1 MPDSADAFDW
11 ALVRS
16 FLAVLEAG
24 SLTGA
29 SRQTG
34 ALQSTLSRHIS
45 DLEAQLRTPLFE
57 RTGRGVSPTA
67 AGLAI
72 ADSARR
78 MREQARAL
86 GAALSAERGSLAGT
100 VRLSVSQ
107 AVANFLLPP
116 VLAALRRAEPA
127 IQIELLVSNQITNLL
142 QREADIAVRMV
153 RPRQTGLVAR
163 KLGEFAIGA
172 YASRAYLTQAGR
184 PAEPASLFEHALI
197 GYDRDRTIEEG
208 FARLGYAATPELF
221 VLRTDDQV
229 AYAQAVA
236 QGMGIG
242 FMADFQARALGLVP
256 VLPQLRIPP
265 MPCWLA
271 VHREVR
277 SNRRVRRVFD
287 VLAQALVA

>member
-1 MPDSADAFDW
+1 MPDSADGFDW

-29 SRQTG
+29 ARQTG
-34 ALQSTLSRHIS
+34 ALQSTLSRHVS
-45 DLEAQLRTPLFE
+45 DLEAQLHAPLFE

-107 AVANFLLPP
+107 AMANFLLPP
-116 VLAALRRAEPA
+116 VLAALHRAEPA
-127 IQIELLVSNQITNLL
+127 IQIELLVSNQISNLL

-172 YASRAYLTQAGR
+172 YASQAYLTQAGTPR
-184 PAEPASLFEHALI
+184 EPASLFEHALV

-208 FARLGYAATPELF
+208 FARLGYAAPPELF

-229 AYAQAVA
+229 AYALAVA

-277 SNRRVRRVFD
+277 SNKRVRRVFD
-287 VLAQALVA
+287 FLAQALAT